1 MEKFLLVSGARGR
14 DALAGLLRELGFSA
28 LDFAAS
34 SGEARR
40 RLSECDY
47 AVIVVNTP
55 LPDEFGRELALHCA
69 GATSSSVLLLAGADE
84 APRVAAGVEKHGV
97 CVLAKPL
104 ARQVLAQSIRLM
116 RASAYRLR
124 ELQKQNRQLL
134 QKVENLQLIGRA
146 KCALVRY
153 RDMTEP
159 EAHRYIEQR
168 AMDLRV
174 TSRDVALDILQTF
187 EE

>member
-14 DALAGLLRELGFSA
+14 DALAGLLRELGFTS

-40 RLSECDY
+40 RAAEGDY
-47 AVIVVNTP
+47 ALVLVNTP
-55 LPDEFGRELALHCA
+55 LPDEFGRELAVHCA
-69 GATSSSVLLLAGADE
+69 ATTAAGVLLLASADE
-84 APRVAAGVEKHGV
+84 ASRVAAGVEKNGV
-97 CVLAKPL
+97 CVLPKPL
-104 ARQVLAQSIRLM
+104 SRQLLAQSIRLV

-134 QKVENLQLIGRA
+134 RKVENLQMIGRA

-153 RDMTEP
+153 RDMTEA
-159 EAHRYIEQR
+159 EAHRYIEQM
-168 AMDLRV
+168 AMDRRV
-174 TSRDVALDILQTF
+174 TARDVALDILQTF
-187 EE
+187 GE